1 MEPSNPEIVF
11 PEPAPAAPTQPPAPA
26 VAEYAP
32 IGDPANADAAAT
44 LPSSVASENVASE
57 KTPLI
62 AIPAETEPSPGEMS
76 FPKLLEEPGGPVPD
90 VHGRFGL
97 RAFLDDVSNIQSG
110 TVPVSIFIAAV
121 IGVLCGVAAFL
132 YYSMLE
138 FFLEF
143 LWKTLPEHIAE
154 MFPFWLPGFHWM
166 WIPIMGMICAILVG
180 VSIKVLGFPGDL
192 AYTVKCV
199 HKMGY
204 VPIGHA
210 PSMVAASQLS
220 ILGGGSLGPE
230 APLVAICASIAGW
243 VSIYLFKQKY
253 KNIVRKHTLC
263 GMACA
268 LSAFFGVPLGGAL
281 FALEINNRLGYEY
294 FEHALEAIFSGTLC
308 LVVFRGMAGLPIGPI
323 YFFTSDTLKSSS
335 AKMVV
340 IGAVLGLVGAGIAA
354 LFAHGHW
361 ALVKKL
367 GKFGLS
373 SDPIKL
379 AIFGGVGVVILGV
392 LVPQSFFWGE
402 FEMQTI
408 GALSPASTLPH
419 IWPTSGLTGFEIT
432 GFATAMI
439 VGLAKLL
446 AVSFTVAGGY
456 RGGFIFPFFAAG
468 AAFGRAITFLFPSI
482 PPVVAILSVAAGI
495 NVAITRTA
503 LATPLIL
510 AGLAGEINATSPVL
524 AASLCAVFVTYYMV
538 RDSLVWHRESYFAL
552 RSVSLVVYS
561 NFASAYVLHRF
572 ICFTIF
578 HSRLFSPNKDV
589 RRSSNRSCILTHSWA
604 SGVRRMRSRR
614 SNMSFHLRLGQTSR
628 ARRIELRLLDVFR
641 YSCAVPRSCTDDK

>member
-1 MEPSNPEIVF
+1 MEPSNSEVVF
-11 PEPAPAAPTQPPAPA
+11 PEPAPPAPAQPPAAPA
-26 VAEYAP
+26 ASEYAP
-32 IGDPANADAAAT
+32 IGDVSDADAT
-44 LPSSVASENVASE
+44 LPSDFASE

-62 AIPAETEPSPGEMS
+62 ALPAKTAPPPAEIS
-76 FPKLLEEPGGPVPD
+76 FPKLLKGPAGPVPD
-90 VHGRFGL
+90 VHSRFGL
-97 RAFLDDVSNIQSG
+97 RAFMDDIRNIQSG
-110 TVPVSIFIAAV
+110 TVPVSIFIATV
-121 IGVLCGVAAFL
+121 IGILCGVAAFL
-132 YYSMLE
+132 YYSLLE

-143 LWKTLPEHIAE
+143 LWKTLPEHTAE
-154 MFPFWLPGFHWM
+154 MFPFWLPSFHWM
-166 WIPIMGMICAILVG
+166 WIPIVGMTCAILVG

-210 PSMVAASQLS
+210 PSMVVASQLS

-230 APLVAICASIAGW
+230 APLVAICASVAGW
-243 VSIYLFKQKY
+243 VSIYLFKQQY

-268 LSAFFGVPLGGAL
+268 LAAFFGVPLGGAL
-281 FALEINNRLGYEY
+281 FALEINNRLGFEY
-294 FEHALEAIFSGTLC
+294 FEHALEAIFSGTMC

-323 YFFTSDTLKSSS
+323 YFFTSETLKDSS
-335 AKMVV
+335 ANMVV
-340 IGAVLGLVGAGIAA
+340 VGAVLGLFGAGIAA

-367 GKFGLS
+367 EKFGLS

-379 AIFGGVGVVILGV
+379 SVFGGVGIVILGL
-392 LVPQSFFWGE
+392 LVPQSLFWGE

-408 GALSPASTLPH
+408 GALSPASTLTH

-432 GFATAMI
+432 GFTSALI
-439 VGLAKLL
+439 VAIAKLI
-446 AVSFTVAGGY
+446 AISFTVAGGY

-510 AGLAGEINATSPVL
+510 TGLAGEINATSPVL

-538 RDSLVWHRESYFAL
+538 C
-552 RSVSLVVYS
+552 YS
-561 NFASAYVLHRF
+561 
-572 ICFTIF
+572 
-578 HSRLFSPNKDV
+578 
-589 RRSSNRSCILTHSWA
+589 
-604 SGVRRMRSRR
+604 
-614 SNMSFHLRLGQTSR
+614 
-628 ARRIELRLLDVFR
+628 
-641 YSCAVPRSCTDDK
+641 